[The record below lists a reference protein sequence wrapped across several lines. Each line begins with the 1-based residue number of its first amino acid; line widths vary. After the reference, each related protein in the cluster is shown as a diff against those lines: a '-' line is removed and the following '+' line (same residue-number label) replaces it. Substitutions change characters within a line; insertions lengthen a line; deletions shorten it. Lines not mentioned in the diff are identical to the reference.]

1 MADEQIVEE
10 KPVTEE
16 DLRDLKYGKDGVED
30 ESPAETTDTKEEDI
44 DESLDVTEGDDN
56 DQIVDDTE
64 ETPPTF
70 TKQFENIQGDTPEEY
85 ARNLEIAYQNSTAEA
100 IRLKTLA
107 DDKQAQGAA
116 EAATATEAVDEEE
129 TESTPVDPVSLFMK
143 QKMDEE
149 INTAYTEFSKTY
161 PRVTDPTDYQNFTRT
176 VGQLSR
182 TILDSE
188 KRLAPPSELY
198 SKAAIILGWNADTK
212 SEDLGMAVKGAAASS
227 KTTSAVKSEPKSK
240 ITEAQMVL
248 NRKMYPGKSDADIR
262 AELEPYIT

>member
-30 ESPAETTDTKEEDI
+30 ESPAEPTDTAEVVE
-44 DESLDVTEGDDN
+44 DESEVTEGDN
-56 DQIVDDTE
+56 SDQIVDDTE
-64 ETPPTF
+64 SQDSPTF

-100 IRLKTLA
+100 IRLKSLLN

-116 EAATATEAVDEEE
+116 EAANAADPATEEE
-129 TESTPVDPVSLFMK
+129 TSTPVDPVSLFMK

-149 INTAYTEFSKTY
+149 INTAYTDFSKTY

-188 KRLAPPSELY
+188 KRLAPPKELY

-212 SEDLGMAVKGAAASS
+212 SEDLGMAVKGNAASS
-227 KTTSAVKSEPKSK
+227 KTNSAVKSTPKSK
-240 ITEAQMVL
+240 ITEAQMAL

>member
-1 MADEQIVEE
+1 MADEQIVED

-30 ESPAETTDTKEEDI
+30 ESPVEPTDTEEVVE
-44 DESLDVTEGDDN
+44 DESDITEGDDN
-56 DQIVDDTE
+56 DQIADDTE

-85 ARNLEIAYQNSTAEA
+85 ARNLEVAYQNSTAEA
-100 IRLKTLA
+100 IRLKQLN

-116 EAATATEAVDEEE
+116 EVAQVADPATEEE
-129 TESTPVDPVSLFMK
+129 TATPVDPVSLFMK

-149 INTAYTEFSKTY
+149 INTAYTDFSKTY

-176 VGQLSR
+176 VAQLSR

-188 KRLAPPSELY
+188 KRLAPPKELY

-212 SEDLGMAVKGAAASS
+212 SEDLGMAVKGNAASS
-227 KTTSAVKSEPKSK
+227 KTNSAVKPTPKSK
-240 ITEAQMVL
+240 ITEAQMAL

>member
-16 DLRDLKYGKDGVED
+16 DLRDLKYGKDGVDDESQAEPTDTAEVVED
-30 ESPAETTDTKEEDI
+30 ESE
-44 DESLDVTEGDDN
+44 VTEGDDN

-85 ARNLEIAYQNSTAEA
+85 ARNLEVAYQNSTAEA
-100 IRLKTLA
+100 IRLKQLN

-116 EAATATEAVDEEE
+116 EAAQVADPATEEE
-129 TESTPVDPVSLFMK
+129 TTTPVDPVSLFMK

-188 KRLAPPSELY
+188 KRLAPPAELY

-212 SEDLGMAVKGAAASS
+212 SEDLGMAVKGNAASS
-227 KTTSAVKSEPKSK
+227 KTTSAVNSTPKSK
-240 ITEAQMVL
+240 ITEAQMAL